1 MAKQRFGINDAYRG
15 TVGTV
20 IGYEWRGQWCLRSRP
35 RKVRNPRPPKQ
46 MEARGLFA
54 LVSKLASKMSF
65 ALRTGMRSEALKVHR
80 TECNHFMSLN
90 APCFALVDNQ
100 LQVDYE
106 NLLIAAGPVAPV
118 GFCTPVFPSVET
130 QPAASPDRQTSR
142 GEMRPAASPDRQTFR
157 GETRQAAFLQ
167 GDNCSIV
174 VPFEKNPLHLSAS
187 GDDGVYLYAWC
198 PALEEGLLSSPV
210 YRRKKQIEMTLS
222 EHWDGCEVHL
232 YGFATDYAGRAS
244 DSTYIG
250 SVSFSKRNNLQDTY
264 NKKAV
269 SALTMEKTDKH
280 HTYETCNISGP
291 YAGIWWN
298 DDGSSPAEGSQGDT
312 RGCPSGG
319 TRVAHLH
326 RD

>member
-35 RKVRNPRPPKQ
+35 RKVRNPRTPKQ

-65 ALRTGMRSEALKVHR
+65 ALRTGMRSEAMKVHR

-118 GFCTPVFPSVET
+118 GFATPVEPT
-130 QPAASPDRQTSR
+130 GD
-142 GEMRPAASPDRQTFR
+142 
-157 GETRQAAFLQ
+157 TR
-167 GDNCSIV
+167 SIV

-210 YRRKKQIEMTLS
+210 YRRKKQIEMMLP

-291 YAGIWWN
+291 NAGIWWN

>member
-35 RKVRNPRPPKQ
+35 RKVRNPRNPKQ
-46 MEARGLFA
+46 MEAHGLFA

-118 GFCTPVFPSVET
+118 GFCTPVLPSVET
-130 QPAASPDRQTSR
+130 Q
-142 GEMRPAASPDRQTFR
+142 PAASPDRQTFR
-157 GETRQAAFLQ
+157 GETRQAASLQ
-167 GDNCSIV
+167 RDNCSIV
-174 VPFEKNPLHLSAS
+174 VPFEKTPLHLSAS

-222 EHWDGCEVHL
+222 EHWDGCEAHL